1 MASKKLTTDE
11 VNALMEGLQSGA
23 TPSVID
29 LSGSDDVRPFVFGE
43 DDLSLMGDYYALRQI
58 NERFAR
64 LARSVFLP
72 MLRLQP
78 RITAFAPEVKTFD
91 EFTASIDNFMNLNIS
106 RIEELRGPMLMA
118 IQPQF
123 ISTLTAAFYGGA
135 LSSGG
140 EKRAEFTATEERVI
154 ELVSEGLTAALS
166 KAWRDLMPVTII
178 EQGREVNTQFASVV
192 DGAEPVIICSF
203 ILQLPGADSDK
214 IDIVYPLQT
223 LKPIAAQ
230 LRSRVQSDARQDD
243 VSWREQI
250 EKAIL
255 DIPLDLSALLGNPVM
270 SVGGMTRLVSG
281 DVLPLEVGEG
291 VVIKVQDKP
300 VFIGEMGEVSGKS
313 AVNLTRR
320 IAKP

>member
-178 EQGREVNTQFASVV
+178 EQGREVNTQFAYVV

-320 IAKP
+320 IVKP

>member
-281 DVLPLEVGEG
+281 DVLPLEVGQG

-320 IAKP
+320 IVKP

>member
-255 DIPLDLSALLGNPVM
+255 DIPLALSALLGNPVM

-320 IAKP
+320 IVKP